1 MIRKKISN
9 LLFLFLFI
17 CACSGRQQ
25 SPELRVRLSQDPE
38 SLNPVQYHS
47 VTATQLLSLVYQ
59 SLLVVDLETRQYK
72 PLLVEALP
80 KPLTRG
86 EQTFYTFHLRPEAR
100 WDNGQPVTAADVV
113 FSLKVIH
120 SPGLQNQRLKSFFGF
135 IQDVLPDTANPRKFT
150 LVCGK
155 YIPDEILQIEQFA
168 VLPEYLVDPRGL
180 LRPFTYR
187 QLAQKADSLAQVPA
201 LQEFATWFNSD
212 RFTRN
217 KDFLKGSGG
226 YELRQWQTG
235 QYVALQKKKNWW
247 GDQVKPALPYLTAKP
262 ENIVFRV
269 IPDNA
274 TALLALRNSQLDVLA
289 DLPVSAY
296 QQLAR
301 DAAFTRQYQLFTPAT
316 YDFTYLGLNARNPK
330 LADARTRQALAHLLD
345 VDKIMQATQSGFAT
359 RTIGPIHPADTRYYN
374 RQLQPFAFDTAR
386 AQALLQA
393 AGWEKQS
400 QGWRK
405 NIQGRWVPLRLTL
418 NYKAG
423 NTEFESIALIFQQA
437 AASIRIPV
445 SIQPVEGLLL
455 TNNLKNHQFEL
466 FLRYLSGN
474 PFFFNFKPIL
484 HTESAA
490 PGGGNYTAFGTPESD
505 RLIDQVNQTDNA
517 QTRARLLQRLQAIL
531 HQESN
536 LIFLYFNKDRLAVHK
551 RFTNLKV
558 SGIKPGYDLSAFTL
572 KAEN

>member
-1 MIRKKISN
+1 M
-9 LLFLFLFI
+9 
-17 CACSGRQQ
+17 
-25 SPELRVRLSQDPE
+25 RLSQDPE
-38 SLNPVQYHS
+38 SLNPVQYNS
-47 VTATQLLSLVYQ
+47 VAATQLLSLLYQ
-59 SLLVVDLETRQYK
+59 SLLVVDLETRQYR

-80 KPLTRG
+80 KPEIRG
-86 EQTFYTFHLRPEAR
+86 EQTFYTFQLRPEAR
-100 WDNGQPVTAADVV
+100 WDNGQPVTAADVI

-135 IQDVLPDTANPRKFT
+135 IQDVRPDAGNPRRFT

-155 YIPDEILQIEQFA
+155 YIPEEILQVEQFA

-180 LRPFTYR
+180 LRPFSYR
-187 QLAQKADSLAQVPA
+187 QLSQQADSLAQVPA
-201 LQEFATWFNSD
+201 LQAFATWFNSD

-226 YELRQWQTG
+226 YELRDWQTG
-235 QYVALQKKKNWW
+235 QYVSLQKKQGWW

-262 ENIVFRV
+262 ESIVFRV

-274 TALLALRNSQLDVLA
+274 TALLALRNAQLDVLA
-289 DLPVSAY
+289 DLPVAAY

-301 DAAFTRQYQLFTPAT
+301 DSAFTRQYQLFTPAT
-316 YDFTYLGLNARNPK
+316 YDFTYLGLNARSPK

-345 VDKIMQATQSGFAT
+345 VDKIMQATQNGFAT
-359 RTIGPIHPADTRYYN
+359 RTIGPIHPDDPRNYN
-374 RQLQPFAFDTAR
+374 RQLKPYAYDTAR

-393 AGWEKQS
+393 AGWQKQS
-400 QGWRK
+400 TGWRK
-405 NIQGRWVPLRLTL
+405 NIRGRWVPLSLTL

-423 NTEFESIALIFQQA
+423 NTEFENIALIFQQA
-437 AASIRIPV
+437 AASIGIPV

-484 HTESAA
+484 HTESAV
-490 PGGGNYTAFGTPESD
+490 PDGGNYTGFGTPESD
-505 RLIDQVNQTDNA
+505 RLIDQINLTDDA
-517 QTRARLLQRLQAIL
+517 ATRARLLQRLQLIL

-536 LIFLYFNKDRLAVHK
+536 LVFLYFNKDRLAVHK

-558 SGIKPGYDLSAFTL
+558 SGIKPGYDLSAFAL
-572 KAEN
+572 KAGN

>member
-1 MIRKKISN
+1 MIRKKIGN
-9 LLFLFLFI
+9 LLFLLFFI

-25 SPELRVRLSQDPE
+25 SPELRVRLAQDPE
-38 SLNPVQYHS
+38 SLNPVQYNN
-47 VTATQLLSLVYQ
+47 VVATQVLSLLYQ
-59 SLLVVDLETRQYK
+59 SLLVVDLETRQYQ

-80 KPLTRG
+80 KPEIRG
-86 EQTFYTFHLRPEAR
+86 EQTFYTFQLRPEAK
-100 WDNGQPVTAADVV
+100 WDNGQPITGADVA

-135 IQDVLPDTANPRKFT
+135 VRDVRPDAANPRRFT

-155 YIPDEILQIEQFA
+155 YIPDEILQVEQFA

-187 QLAQKADSLAQVPA
+187 QLAEQADSLAQDPA
-201 LQEFATWFNSD
+201 LQAFAKWFNSD

-226 YELRQWQTG
+226 YELREWQTG
-235 QYVALQKKKNWW
+235 QLVALQKKQHWW
-247 GDQVKPALPYLTAKP
+247 GDQVRPALPYLTAKP
-262 ENIVFRV
+262 ESILFRV

-274 TALLALRNSQLDVLA
+274 TALLALRNAQLDVLA
-289 DLPVSAY
+289 DLPVAAY

-301 DAAFTRQYQLFTPAT
+301 DSAFTRQYRLFSPAT
-316 YDFTYLGLNARNPK
+316 YDFTYIGLNGRHPK

-359 RTIGPIHPADTRYYN
+359 RTIGPINPSDTRYYN
-374 RQLQPFAFDTAR
+374 RQLKPFAYDTAR

-405 NIQGRWVPLRLTL
+405 KIKGRWEPLRLTL

-423 NTEFESIALIFQQA
+423 NTEFENIALIFQQA
-437 AASIRIPV
+437 AASIQIPV
-445 SIQPVEGLLL
+445 TIQPVEGLLL
-455 TNNLKNHQFEL
+455 TNNLKNHQFEV
-466 FLRYLSGN
+466 FIRYLSGN

-490 PGGGNYTAFGTPESD
+490 PGGGNYTGFGTPESD
-505 RLIDQVNQTDNA
+505 RLIDQINLTEDSKN
-517 QTRARLLQRLQAIL
+517 RARLLQRLQAIL
-531 HQESN
+531 QQESN
-536 LIFLYFNKDRLAVHK
+536 LVFLYFNKDRLAVHK

-558 SGIKPGYDLSAFTL
+558 SGIKPGYDLSAFSLTTDH
-572 KAEN
+572 